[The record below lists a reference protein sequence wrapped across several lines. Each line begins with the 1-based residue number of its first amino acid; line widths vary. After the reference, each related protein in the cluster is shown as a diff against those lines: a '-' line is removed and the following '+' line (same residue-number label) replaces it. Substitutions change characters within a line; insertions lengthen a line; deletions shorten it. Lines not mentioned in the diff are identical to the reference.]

1 MMVNRYLT
9 ALNEKEPLSFLNTIL
24 GIPLSEIAEEI
35 GVTQSWLSHC
45 IAGRRKLT
53 QHQKVSLMLIVDDC
67 LDAIAKHS
75 DPLAQ
80 AVITFGEDMA

>member
-1 MMVNRYLT
+1 MIEKYIT
-9 ALNEKEPLSFLNTIL
+9 ALNEREPLTFLNIIL
-24 GIPLSEIAEEI
+24 GIPLNELAEEI

-53 QHQKVSLMLIVDDC
+53 QHQKVSLMRIVDEC